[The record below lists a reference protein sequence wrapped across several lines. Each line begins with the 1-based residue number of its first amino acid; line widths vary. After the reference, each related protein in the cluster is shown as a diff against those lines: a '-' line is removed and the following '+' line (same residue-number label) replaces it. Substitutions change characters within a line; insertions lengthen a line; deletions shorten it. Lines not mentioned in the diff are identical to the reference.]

1 MAEFTQGSPII
12 IPFGADKVMADQ
24 IFLSETADGMEIH
37 CRIPHVVIDRADR
50 LPLRLNSGGLEFGEA
65 PPLAQMPE
73 VPDQLAYLLTHFQ
86 RHCTVWDKYPRA
98 FLDRYFAFI
107 HGQMMENRPELTKSL
122 AKFKDLYR
130 FDQWAFSALR
140 PLPRAHLW
148 APENAEIR
156 EFDAGQMLRVNFAF
170 WTGAEIVAID
180 LIGTETRGEA
190 HATRRNRLTR
200 NGVKIIEMRHEYLG
214 ETRSSD
220 FAASLPP
227 EFHGFWKT
235 QPLPAGPFRTIPLPD
250 PT

>member
-1 MAEFTQGSPII
+1 
-12 IPFGADKVMADQ
+12 
-24 IFLSETADGMEIH
+24 
-37 CRIPHVVIDRADR
+37 
-50 LPLRLNSGGLEFGEA
+50 
-65 PPLAQMPE
+65 
-73 VPDQLAYLLTHFQ
+73 
-86 RHCTVWDKYPRA
+86 
-98 FLDRYFAFI
+98 
-107 HGQMMENRPELTKSL
+107 GQMMDNRTELIQSL
-122 AKFKDLYR
+122 AQFKDLYR

-148 APENAEIR
+148 APENAGIQ
-156 EFDAGQMLRVNFAF
+156 EFDVGQMLRVDLAF

-200 NGVKIIEMRHEYLG
+200 NGVKVIEMRHEYLG

-227 EFHGFWKT
+227 EFHGFWET
-235 QPLPAGPFRTIPLPD
+235 QPLPSGPFRTTPLPE